1 MKLIFDRTDKY
12 QPDPFIFEDEGRF
25 YIYVTNN
32 DEPNGVEAY
41 SADSLLGPYRYEGAV
56 TAFGDG
62 ATDYWAPAV
71 IKIDGIYYM
80 YVSCVKGDKF
90 EHMHVAR
97 AESPLGPFRDE
108 KMLYDRFS
116 IDAHMVK
123 TEAGLFLF
131 YAENNTDCA
140 NGRIGTRVYVDRFL
154 DPYTPANAPRELI
167 TPDFD
172 EEIFT
177 PSYREDNRWHTIE
190 GPFYFREGEYQY
202 LMYSGGCFQDETYHV
217 GYAVAKSDEEDLT
230 RVSFV
235 KHTNGDRFA
244 PVLIKNEYEEGTGHH
259 SVIKHEGKY
268 YAIYHARDYIYRE
281 NGLIEAR
288 DARIC
293 RLHVKDGIIT
303 AERYKDRL

>member
-1 MKLIFDRTDKY
+1 MKLTFDRTDKY
-12 QPDPFIFEDEGRF
+12 QPDPFIFKDGEKF

-32 DEPNGVEAY
+32 GEPNGVEAY
-41 SADSLLGPYRYEGAV
+41 SADALTGPYRYEGAV
-56 TAFGDG
+56 TAFEG

-71 IKIDGIYYM
+71 IKIDGVYYM
-80 YVSCVKGDKF
+80 YVSCVKGERF

-97 AESPLGPFRDE
+97 ADSPLGPFTDE

-116 IDAHMVK
+116 IDPHMVK

-131 YAENNTDCA
+131 YAENSTE
-140 NGRIGTRVYVDRFL
+140 GERIGTRVFVDRFL
-154 DPYTPANAPRELI
+154 DPYTPANCPRELI
-167 TPDFD
+167 VPTFD

-177 PSYREDNRWHTIE
+177 PSYREDNKWHTIE

-217 GYAVAKSDEEDLT
+217 GYAVAKSDEADLT
-230 RVSFV
+230 KVDFV

-259 SVIKHEGKY
+259 SVIKHEGAY
-268 YAIYHARDYIYRE
+268 YAIYHARDYAYRE

-293 RLHVKDGIIT
+293 RLSVKDGHIT
-303 AERYKDRL
+303 AERYKDRI

>member
-1 MKLIFDRTDKY
+1 MKLTFDRTEKY
-12 QPDPFIFEDEGRF
+12 QPDPFIFKDGDKF

-41 SADSLLGPYRYEGAV
+41 SADALTGPYRYEGAV
-56 TAFGDG
+56 TAFQD

-71 IKIDGIYYM
+71 IKLDGIYYM

-97 AESPLGPFRDE
+97 ATSPLGPFTDE

-116 IDAHMVK
+116 IDPHMVK

-131 YAENNTDCA
+131 YAENSTV
-140 NGRIGTRVYVDRFL
+140 GERIGTRVFVDRFL
-154 DPYTPANAPRELI
+154 DPYTPANTPRELI
-167 TPDFD
+167 TPTFD

-177 PSYREDNRWHTIE
+177 PSYREDNKWHTIE

-230 RVSFV
+230 KVDFV

-259 SVIKHEGKY
+259 SVIKHEGVY
-268 YAIYHARDYIYRE
+268 YAIYHARDYAYRE

-293 RLHVKDGIIT
+293 RLSVKDGHIT
-303 AERYKDRL
+303 AERYKDHI

>member
-1 MKLIFDRTDKY
+1 MKLPFDRTDKY
-12 QPDPFIFEDEGRF
+12 QPDPFIFEDEGKF
-25 YIYVTNN
+25 YLYVTNN

-41 SADSLLGPYRYEGAV
+41 SADALTGPYKYEGAV
-56 TAFGDG
+56 TAFEN

-71 IKIDGIYYM
+71 IKLDGVYYM

-97 AESPLGPFRDE
+97 SCSPLGPFTDE

-116 IDAHMVK
+116 IDPHMVK

-131 YAENNTDCA
+131 YAENSTE
-140 NGRIGTRVYVDRFL
+140 GERIGTRIFVDCFL
-154 DPYTPANAPRELI
+154 DPYTPANEPRELI
-167 TPDFD
+167 VPTFD

-177 PSYREDNRWHTIE
+177 PSYREDNKWHTIE

-217 GYAVAKSDEEDLT
+217 GYAVAKSDEENLT
-230 RVSFV
+230 KVDFV
-235 KHTNGDRFA
+235 KNTNGDRFA

-259 SVIKHEGKY
+259 SVIKHEGTY
-268 YAIYHARDYIYRE
+268 YAIYHARDYAYRE

-293 RLHVKDGIIT
+293 RIHVKDGRIT
-303 AERYKDRL
+303 AERYKDRV

>member
-1 MKLIFDRTDKY
+1 MKLIFDRTEKY
-12 QPDPFIFEDEGRF
+12 QPDPFIFEDEGKF

-32 DEPNGVEAY
+32 GEPNGVEAY

-56 TAFGDG
+56 TAFKD

-71 IKIDGIYYM
+71 IKIDGVYYM

-90 EHMHVAR
+90 EHMHVAK
-97 AESPLGPFRDE
+97 AESPLGPFTDE

-140 NGRIGTRVYVDRFL
+140 NGRIGTRVFVDRFL
-154 DPYTPANAPRELI
+154 DPYTPANEPRELI

-177 PSYREDNRWHTIE
+177 PSYREDNPWHTVE

-230 RVSFV
+230 KVNFV

-268 YAIYHARDYIYRE
+268 YAIYHARDYMYRE

-293 RLHVKDGIIT
+293 RLHVADGIIT
-303 AERYKDRL
+303 AERYKDKI

>member
-1 MKLIFDRTDKY
+1 MKLIFDKTDKY
-12 QPDPFIFEDEGRF
+12 QPDPFIFEDEGKF

-32 DEPNGVEAY
+32 GEPNGVEAY
-41 SADSLLGPYRYEGAV
+41 SADTLLGPYHYEGAV
-56 TAFGDG
+56 TAFEG

-71 IKIDGIYYM
+71 IKIDGTYYM

-90 EHMHVAR
+90 EHMHVAK
-97 AESPLGPFRDE
+97 AGSPLGPFTDE

-131 YAENNTDCA
+131 YAENNTDCE
-140 NGRIGTRVYVDRFL
+140 NGRIGTRVFVDRFL
-154 DPYTPANAPRELI
+154 DPYTPANEPRELI

-177 PSYREDNRWHTIE
+177 PSYREDNPWHTVE
-190 GPFYFREGEYQY
+190 GPFYFREGAYQY

-217 GYAVAKSDEEDLT
+217 GYAVAKSDEADLT
-230 RVSFV
+230 KVDFI

-303 AERYKDRL
+303 AERYRDKL

>member
-1 MKLIFDRTDKY
+1 MKLSFDRTDKY
-12 QPDPFIFEDEGRF
+12 TPDPFIFEDGGKF
-25 YIYVTNN
+25 YLYVTNN
-32 DEPNGVEAY
+32 GEPNGVEAY
-41 SADSLLGPYRYEGAV
+41 SADALTGPYRYEGAV
-56 TAFGDG
+56 TAFRG

-71 IKIDGIYYM
+71 IKIDDTYYM

-97 AESPLGPFRDE
+97 ATSPLGPFKDE

-131 YAENNTDCA
+131 YAENNTE
-140 NGRIGTRVYVDRFL
+140 GERIGTRVFVDRFL
-154 DPYTPANAPRELI
+154 DPYTPANQPRELI
-167 TPDFD
+167 VPTFD

-177 PSYREDNRWHTIE
+177 PSYREDNKWHTVE

-230 RVSFV
+230 KVDFI
-235 KHTNGDRFA
+235 KQTNGDRFL

-259 SVIKHEGKY
+259 SVIRHKGVY
-268 YAIYHARDYIYRE
+268 YAIYHARDYMYRE

-293 RLHVKDGIIT
+293 RLHVKDGVIT
-303 AERYKDRL
+303 AERHENTL

>member
-1 MKLIFDRTDKY
+1 MKLTFDRTEKY
-12 QPDPFIFEDEGRF
+12 QPDPFIFKDGDKF

-41 SADSLLGPYRYEGAV
+41 SADALTGPYRYEGAV
-56 TAFGDG
+56 TAFQD

-71 IKIDGIYYM
+71 IKLDGIYYM
-80 YVSCVKGDKF
+80 YVSCVKGEKF

-97 AESPLGPFRDE
+97 ATSPLGPFTDE

-116 IDAHMVK
+116 IDPHMVK

-131 YAENNTDCA
+131 YAENSTV
-140 NGRIGTRVYVDRFL
+140 GERIGTRVFVDRFL
-154 DPYTPANAPRELI
+154 DPYTPANTPRELI
-167 TPDFD
+167 VPTFD

-177 PSYREDNRWHTIE
+177 PSYREDNKWHTIE

-230 RVSFV
+230 KVDFV

-259 SVIKHEGKY
+259 SVIKHEGVY
-268 YAIYHARDYIYRE
+268 YAIYHARDYAYRE

-293 RLHVKDGIIT
+293 RLHIEDGKIT
-303 AERYKDRL
+303 AERYKDRI

>member
-12 QPDPFIFEDEGRF
+12 QPDPFIFEDEGKF

-32 DEPNGVEAY
+32 GEPNGVEAY

-56 TAFGDG
+56 TAFKD

-71 IKIDGIYYM
+71 IKIDGVYYM

-90 EHMHVAR
+90 EHMHVAKS
-97 AESPLGPFRDE
+97 ESPLGPFTDE

-131 YAENNTDCA
+131 YAENNTDCP
-140 NGRIGTRVYVDRFL
+140 NGRIGTRVFVDRFL
-154 DPYTPANAPRELI
+154 DPYTPANQPRELI

-177 PSYREDNRWHTIE
+177 PSYREDNRWHTVE

-230 RVSFV
+230 KVNFV

-268 YAIYHARDYIYRE
+268 YAIYHARDYMYRE

-293 RLHVKDGIIT
+293 RLHVADGIIT
-303 AERYKDRL
+303 AERYKDHV